1 MPSISYTASSE
12 TLQATAEAGLS
23 PALYG
28 KRYIVKSLYVTPSL
42 MSSSNMIRKQCHLG
56 AKVEECTSE
65 VDFRTY
71 KCKKAV
77 VIYLGTNN
85 ITTDGSPKTIASKL
99 TEVGKVTPSTECSSP
114 KNYHFWHHLQERH

>member
-1 MPSISYTASSE
+1 M
-12 TLQATAEAGLS
+12 S
-23 PALYG
+23 P
-28 KRYIVKSLYVTPSL
+28 
-42 MSSSNMIRKQCHLG
+42 SNMIRKQCHLG

-65 VDFRTY
+65 VDFRAY

-77 VIYLGTNN
+77 VIYLGKNN